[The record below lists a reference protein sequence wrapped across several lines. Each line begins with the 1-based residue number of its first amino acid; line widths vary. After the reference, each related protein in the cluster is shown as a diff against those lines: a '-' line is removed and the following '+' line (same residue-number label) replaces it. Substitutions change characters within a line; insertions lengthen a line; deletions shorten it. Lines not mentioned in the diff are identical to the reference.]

1 MADSTTPLQPFPDAP
16 LWPRILL
23 ISDYLPQD
31 ATSVHG
37 AFQRLRR
44 HVDTLQGI
52 GEVDVIFLWP
62 WDPASWNEGAKANL
76 AALRQRWGLSGRT
89 DLVFSRFT
97 CQLGKIRILL
107 PAFLQSLLGRR
118 TIRRDAATLDAIAGI
133 ARQVRPDLVFAHRM
147 GAILL
152 AVRALARICPIV
164 ADFDDVEHQRMRR
177 QAARIASWPERLRLR
192 LAAWLTERLERE
204 ALRKV
209 RTGLVCSESDG
220 AFFRPLPAGAQL
232 AVLPNAAAL
241 QQPPAPASAPTA
253 LFVGM
258 LRYWPNAEGL
268 VWLVQEVWPVVRR
281 ALPTARL
288 LIAGLGSD
296 ELGLADAAAGIETHG
311 FAADLAALYAQ
322 ARLALCPLHIASGTR
337 IKIIEAAMFARPT
350 VSTSIGAEGLAFAPG
365 NSIAIADGAEQF
377 ARACIDL
384 LGNPTAAE
392 AMGFAARKK
401 ARGLYSPEIVQ
412 AQLSELCRQVLAGA
426 RKASIR
432 PAPADIR

>member
-1 MADSTTPLQPFPDAP
+1 MANYTSPLQPSPAAP
-16 LWPRILL
+16 LRPRILL
-23 ISDYLPQD
+23 ISDYLPQN

-44 HVDTLQGI
+44 HIDALQEI

-62 WDPASWNEGAKANL
+62 WDPASWNEEAKANL
-76 AALRQRWGLSGRT
+76 AALRQRWQLSGRT
-89 DLVFSRFT
+89 DVVFSRFT
-97 CQLGKIRILL
+97 CQLGKVRILL

-118 TIRRDAATLDAIAGI
+118 AIRRDADTLNAIAGI
-133 ARQVRPDLVFAHRM
+133 ARQAKPDLVFAHRM

-152 AVRALARICPIV
+152 AARALARSWPIV

-177 QAARIASWPERLRLR
+177 QAARIASWRERLRLR
-192 LAAWLTERLERE
+192 LAAWLTEQLERE

-209 RTGLVCSESDG
+209 RTGLVCSEADQ
-220 AFFRPLPAGAQL
+220 AFFRPLPPGAQL
-232 AVLPNAAAL
+232 GVLPNAAAL

-268 VWLVQEVWPVVRR
+268 IWLVHEVWPQVRR
-281 ALPTARL
+281 ALPAARL

-296 ELGLADAAAGIETHG
+296 ELGLADAAGGVETLG

-322 ARLALCPLHIASGTR
+322 ARLAICPLHIASGTR
-337 IKIIEAAMFARPT
+337 IKIIEAAMFARPA
-350 VSTSIGAEGLAFAPG
+350 VSTSVGAEGLAFAPG
-365 NSIAIADGAEQF
+365 NSIAIADGTEQF
-377 ARACIDL
+377 ARTCIDL
-384 LGNPTAAE
+384 LGNPAKAE
-392 AMGFAARKK
+392 AMGLAAREK
-401 ARGLYSPEIVQ
+401 AQRLYSPEVVQ
-412 AQLSELCRQVLAGA
+412 ARLTELCRQVLAGA
-426 RKASIR
+426 ARASIR

>member
-1 MADSTTPLQPFPDAP
+1 MADSTTSLQSSPDAP
-16 LWPRILL
+16 RRPRILL

-31 ATSVHG
+31 ATSIHG

-44 HVDTLQGI
+44 HVDALQAI

-62 WDPASWNEGAKANL
+62 WDPASWDEEARANL
-76 AALRQRWGLSGRT
+76 AALRQRWQLSGRT

-97 CQLGKIRILL
+97 CQLGKVRILL
-107 PAFLQSLLGRR
+107 PAVLQSLLGRR
-118 TIRRDAATLDAIAGI
+118 TIRRDAGTLDAVASI
-133 ARQVRPDLVFAHRM
+133 AREVKPDLVFAHRM

-152 AVRALARICPIV
+152 AARALSSTHPIV

-177 QAARIASWPERLRLR
+177 QASRIASWRERLRLR

-204 ALRKV
+204 ALAKV
-209 RTGLVCSESDG
+209 RTGLVCSEADG
-220 AFFRPLPAGAQL
+220 AFFRPLPAGSQL

-241 QQPPAPASAPTA
+241 QRPPAPAGTPTA

-268 VWLVQEVWPVVRR
+268 IWLVREVWPLIRR
-281 ALPTARL
+281 ALPAGRL

-296 ELGLADAAAGIETHG
+296 ELGLADAAAGIETLG

-365 NSIAIADGAEQF
+365 NSVALADGAEQF

-384 LGNPTAAE
+384 LSNPAKAA
-392 AMGFAARKK
+392 AMGLAARET
-401 ARGLYSPEIVQ
+401 ALRLYSPEVVE
-412 AQLSELCRQVLAGA
+412 ARLTELCREVLAGEPE
-426 RKASIR
+426 ASIR

>member
-1 MADSTTPLQPFPDAP
+1 MADSSVLSPPPPHASRR
-16 LWPRILL
+16 PRILL

-31 ATSVHG
+31 ATSIHG

-44 HVDTLQGI
+44 HVDTLRRL
-52 GEVDVIFLWP
+52 GEVDIVFLWP
-62 WDPASWNEGAKANL
+62 WDPSSWNDEAKANL
-76 AALRQRWGLSGRT
+76 AALRGRWQLSGRT

-97 CQLGKIRILL
+97 CQLGQLRILL

-118 TIRRDAATLDAIAGI
+118 AIRRDADTLDAIAGI
-133 ARQVRPDLVFAHRM
+133 AREAKADLIFAHRM

-152 AVRALARICPIV
+152 ATRAPGLTCPIL

-177 QAARIASWPERLRLR
+177 QASRIASSLERLRLR

-209 RTGLVCSESDG
+209 RAGLVCSETDS

-232 AVLPNAAAL
+232 IVLPNTAAR

-253 LFVGM
+253 VFVGM

-268 VWLVQEVWPVVRR
+268 IWLVREVWPRVRR
-281 ALPTARL
+281 ALPAARL
-288 LIAGLGSD
+288 LIAGLGSN
-296 ELGLADAAAGIETHG
+296 ELGLADPAAGIEAFG
-311 FAADLAALYAQ
+311 FAADLAPLYAQ
-322 ARLALCPLHIASGTR
+322 ARVALCPLHIASGTR

-350 VSTSIGAEGLAFAPG
+350 ISTSIGAEGLAFTPD
-365 NSIAIADGAEQF
+365 NSIALADGPEQF

-384 LGNPTAAE
+384 LGDPAKAE
-392 AMGFAARKK
+392 AMGRAAR
-401 ARGLYSPEIVQ
+401 ARALDLYSPEVVE
-412 AQLSELCRQVLAGA
+412 ARLSELCRKVLADGPRA
-426 RKASIR
+426 IR
-432 PAPADIR
+432 PVPGDIR